1 MSVLRLFLLPVTW
14 LYDGVMRIRNRM
26 YDTGQKPSTTFELPI
41 ISVGNLSVGGA
52 GKTPMVEYLIRL
64 LSADYRVATL
74 SRGYGRRTKGF
85 RIASHQDSP
94 ASVGDE
100 PYQLFVKYGNSCVVT
115 VGEDRVFAIP
125 HLLDQHPETEVLI
138 LDDAFQHRRVK
149 PGFSILVTEYDR
161 PFFSDTVLPYG
172 RLREAA
178 KGADRADVIVVTK
191 CPPHTGE
198 EEMMSMTSG
207 IHRYARKPI
216 FFTTIRYGEPQPLLN
231 HVHPLHKSIVLVSGI
246 ANPAPLEAY
255 VKRNF
260 TLVHHFN
267 FRDHHHYQEKDIV
280 AIAKFLEA
288 QSEPVS
294 ILTTE
299 KDRVKL
305 ETDTLKEWVK
315 KLPVFYLPIEIEF
328 IGNGK
333 EFDALVF
340 DFVSRG

>member
-1 MSVLRLFLLPVTW
+1 MSVLRLFLLPFAW
-14 LYDGVMRIRNRM
+14 LYDVITRIRNRM
-26 YDTGQKPSTTFELPI
+26 YDTGWRPSVKFDLPI

-52 GKTPMVEYLIRL
+52 GKTPMAEYLIRL
-64 LSADYRVATL
+64 LSPDYRVATL

-85 RIASHQDSP
+85 RIASPQDTPVSL
-94 ASVGDE
+94 GDE
-100 PYQLFVKYGNSCVVT
+100 PYQLFLKYGKKCVVT

-125 HLLDQHPETEVLI
+125 HLLDKHPNTEVLI
-138 LDDAFQHRRVK
+138 LDDAFQHRSIR

-161 PFFSDTVLPYG
+161 PFFSDTILPHG

-198 EEMMSMTSG
+198 EEMMHLTSG
-207 IHRYARKPI
+207 IHRHAHKPI

-231 HVHPLHKSIVLVSGI
+231 HVKPMKNRIVLLSGI
-246 ANPAPLEAY
+246 ANDTPLVAY
-255 VKRNF
+255 AKRNF
-260 TLVHHFN
+260 NLVHHFK
-267 FRDHHHYQEKDIV
+267 FRDHHHYREKDIV
-280 AIAKFLEA
+280 SIIKFLETQA
-288 QSEPVS
+288 EPVS

-305 ETDTLKEWVK
+305 ESGVLKEMVK
-315 KLPVFYLPIEIEF
+315 NLPVFYLPIEMEF

-333 EFDALVF
+333 EFDALVL